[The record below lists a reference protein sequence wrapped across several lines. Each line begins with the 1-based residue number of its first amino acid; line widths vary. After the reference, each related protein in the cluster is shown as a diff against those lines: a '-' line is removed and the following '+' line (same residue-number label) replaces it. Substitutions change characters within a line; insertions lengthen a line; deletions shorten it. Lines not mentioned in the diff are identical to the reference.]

1 MGPLPGEITAEPE
14 ILLTRKE
21 TLGSDPCRSVGH
33 EGPMATYLGN
43 SHTKE
48 VHNLDNEKTRCNIG
62 DIKAAHRVTFGSL
75 AEAHR
80 QGYDNCSH
88 CLGQSTR

>member
-1 MGPLPGEITAEPE
+1 
-14 ILLTRKE
+14 
-21 TLGSDPCRSVGH
+21 
-33 EGPMATYLGN
+33 MATYLGN

-48 VHNLDNEKTRCNIG
+48 VHNLDKEKVGCNIAQ
-62 DIKAAHRVTFGSL
+62 IKAAHRVRFGSL

-88 CLGQSTR
+88 CIGQSKR